1 MIELHGIP
9 VEPTFAEAFSMTA
22 TRVIVT
28 AHNERWVKHATQ
40 AMCGFATS
48 VIGCV
53 VEAGVDQYLTPEQ
66 TPDGRP
72 GASVLMFGMR
82 RDDVAKQLV
91 RRVGQC
97 ILTCPSTAIYSGL
110 DTVERIPLGAGVRQF
125 GDGHQISKRMGGRRY
140 WRVPVMDGEF
150 ICEHDTG
157 IQKGVGG
164 GNFLVLAPIYMPLC
178 TRSMQRS
185 LRCRKCR

>member
-97 ILTCPSTAIYSGL
+97 ILTCPSTAIYSGWIPSNGSHW
-110 DTVERIPLGAGVRQF
+110 ERACASLVTAIRSPNEWVVAGT
-125 GDGHQISKRMGGRRY
+125 
-140 WRVPVMDGEF
+140 GE
-150 ICEHDTG
+150 
-157 IQKGVGG
+157 
-164 GNFLVLAPIYMPLC
+164 
-178 TRSMQRS
+178 
-185 LRCRKCR
+185 CR